1 MTAVTKK
8 GNNKYYIEGFGDYQA
23 NKDLTIPE
31 INSLVQKFKNS
42 GLIEEQYDNDLTTQN
57 LLSDKGLHESFKRHY
72 KLTKSKEFEGS
83 TEELVDEYKQ
93 FMRDYNYNLTQLS
106 YLAVAT
112 QYYNENDKQALAHMW
127 NVWEKCEKDDGMGGY
142 IDITQALLKDPASYL
157 NVASFGT
164 GVAASV
170 AAKVAAKT
178 AVKEKIKAYTTS
190 GLIQGAVNGTAYAG
204 IDDVARQNVEMQ
216 LGNLDE
222 FDYGKFALT
231 LGIGAGL
238 GTAVGGVAGKVAG
251 IRNATSQKNVTKDG
265 KQKKLS
271 EKDKEKV
278 VEKLSAE
285 STKRMQRLVEDQMQ
299 ITLRR
304 KTEGLSGPALR
315 KARQDALNSFKNDF
329 SEESKNFLGQDGI
342 IGLGLKP
349 KDLSKH
355 LDDVDN
361 YFKALDIEDITDVDS
376 ILKAFKTQKGLA
388 AKGKYS
394 NAHDIFVNT
403 LAKKAVRDVFEA
415 KQRPDNNI
423 PLRVLE
429 ERETKLLFLDKELST
444 ASGRALNLR
453 RQMYQGKYD
462 GAFEDLNAQAAVLDA
477 MNSIDNLA
485 QKKEFIK
492 ATDSLMKKVGNTAK
506 ITVDGAKELFIHNIL
521 GGTLTISANVFGS
534 LAHVVDRTAMRYI
547 GGVLGGSKIDR
558 MKAVNE
564 FTDLFNNL
572 KVATQE
578 SVRAINDSKTRI
590 DNRWIRDDYAADEVI
605 IGTRESPIYQKG
617 KTPFANWYLDG
628 TERYGTAGGLINV
641 IGNAM
646 RFIGRRGIIGTDEFV
661 KQLSFRSYARSLAT
675 DKVIKEKKIDVSKL
689 NGKKLKELNDD
700 IETEL
705 KYAIDAQLF
714 TGATGV
720 DSGNNIARKAIEEAR
735 RGVFQDDPYQYEGKA
750 IVPLDA
756 AMWSSRGLQN
766 LKRTK
771 YENQAGKILHTSNFL
786 DFVVPFVRTPA
797 NLISYVVERTPG
809 LQLASE
815 KFGAKLAAGGAD
827 ARQAHAA
834 LNTGIFMWS
843 TAMMWGLS
851 NLVEGKGADKTTADL
866 NLARVRERT
875 LGIPRHSVLVGDK
888 RINVRRLDPYARYI
902 GVVGNIMDVYKYGSK
917 QSTTE
922 MFAAIALA
930 TAESFLDMP
939 TLTGVKNAF
948 DSLESESKIATYTG
962 KQLSSLIPF
971 YRLYNEILGD
981 DRKYQQ
987 MNGFI
992 DHIKRNAYGAFEDS
1006 IDLSRDPIFGKP
1018 RNYAAD
1024 FPLPAF
1030 NYVDAENL
1038 DDPLLKELKRLQFG
1052 ISMVDHMDG
1061 SINLKEIRGE
1071 DYGGKNKRSM
1081 YDELQ
1086 ELVGKIKIGG
1096 RTLEQQLRK
1105 DIDSRY
1111 YKNLVDPR
1119 PGVKMD
1125 DKNNFLRGRISK
1137 YRQAA
1142 KQALYQKYEKFY
1154 KEKILPNKIRRP
1166 IRFGVDEGPVNNLI
1180 EKLKQ

>member
-1 MTAVTKK
+1 MTDVTNK

-23 NKDLTIPE
+23 NKELTVPE
-31 INSLVQKFKNS
+31 IQSLVQKFQNS
-42 GLIEEQYDNDLTTQN
+42 NLINEQYDNELTTQDF
-57 LLSDKGLHESFKRHY
+57 LQDTGLHESFKRHY
-72 KLTKSKEFEGS
+72 KLTKSKDFEGS
-83 TEELVDEYKQ
+83 NEELVDEYKQ
-93 FMRDYNYNLTQLS
+93 YMRDYNYNLTQLS

-127 NVWEKCEKDDGMGGY
+127 NAWEKYEKDDGMGGY
-142 IDITQALLKDPASYL
+142 VDIGQALLKDPASYL

-170 AAKVAAKT
+170 AARVTAKT

-190 GLIQGAVNGTAYAG
+190 GLIQGAVNGAAYAG

-216 LGNLDE
+216 LGNLSE
-222 FDYGKFALT
+222 FDYKRFGIT
-231 LGIGAGL
+231 LGVGAGL
-238 GTAVGGVAGKVAG
+238 GTAIGGLTGGAVG
-251 IRNATSQKNVTKDG
+251 IRNSLNKKIVKKDG

-271 EKDKEKV
+271 QQEIEKTEKA
-278 VEKLSAE
+278 LSAG
-285 STKRMQRLVEDQMQ
+285 STKRMQQLVEDQLQ

-304 KTEGLSGPALR
+304 KSEGLSGSDLK

-329 SEESKNFLGQDGI
+329 SEESKNMLGEDGI
-342 IGLGLKP
+342 IALGLKP

-361 YFKALDIEDITDVDS
+361 YFKLLDVEDITDVDS
-376 ILKAFKTQKGLA
+376 ILKSFTKQKGLA

-403 LAKKAVRDVFEA
+403 LSKKAVRDVYEA
-415 KQRPDNNI
+415 KLRPNNNT
-423 PLRVLE
+423 PLRILE
-429 ERETKLLFLDKELST
+429 ERETKLLMLDKELATS
-444 ASGRALNLR
+444 SGRALNLR
-453 RQMYQGKYD
+453 KQMYQGTYD
-462 GAFEDLNAQAAVLDA
+462 DAFEDLNAQAAVLDVL
-477 MNSIDNLA
+477 NDIDNLA
-485 QKKEFIK
+485 QKKQFIK
-492 ATDSLMKKVGNTAK
+492 STDTLMKKVGNTAK

-534 LAHVVDRTAMRYI
+534 LAHVIDRTAMRYL

-558 MKAVNE
+558 MKATNE
-564 FTDLFNNL
+564 FTDLFHNL

-578 SVRAINDSKTRI
+578 SMRAINDSKNRI

-605 IGTRESPIYQKG
+605 IGSKESPIYQKG

-628 TERYGTAGGLINV
+628 TEKYGPAGGLMNV
-641 IGNAM
+641 MGNAI
-646 RFIGRRGIIGTDEFV
+646 RFVGRRGIIGTDEFV

-675 DKVIKEKKIDVSKL
+675 DKVIKDKKIDISKL
-689 NGKKLKELNDD
+689 NGKKLKELN
-700 IETEL
+700 IEIEKEL
-705 KYAIDAQLF
+705 QDAIDAQLF
-714 TGATGV
+714 QASTGI
-720 DSGNNIARKAIEEAR
+720 DSGNNISRKAIEEAR
-735 RGVFQDDPYQYEGKA
+735 RGVFQDDPYQYQNKA
-750 IVPLDA
+750 IVGLDA
-756 AMWSSRGLQN
+756 AMWSSRGLQD

-771 YENQAGKILHTSNFL
+771 YENKAGNIIQGSNLL
-786 DFVVPFVRTPA
+786 DFIVPFVRTPA

-851 NLVEGKGADKTTADL
+851 NLVEGKGSKDRG
-866 NLARVRERT
+866 LAQVREET
-875 LGIPRHSVLVGDK
+875 IGIPRHSILVGDK
-888 RINVRRLDPYARYI
+888 RINVRRLDPYARYV
-902 GVVGNIMDVYKYGSK
+902 GVVGNMMDVYKYGSK

-939 TLTGVKNAF
+939 TLTGLKNLG
-948 DSLESESKIATYTG
+948 DSLESENKIATYAG
-962 KQLSSLIPF
+962 RQVSSLIPY

-987 MNGFI
+987 MNEFM
-992 DHIKRNAYGAFEDS
+992 DHIKRNAYGFFEDS
-1006 IDLSRDPIFGKP
+1006 IDLNRDPIFGKD

-1030 NYVDAENL
+1030 NYVDAEDL
-1038 DDPLLKELKRLQFG
+1038 DDPLLAELKRLQFG
-1052 ISMVDHMDG
+1052 IESPGFTEG
-1061 SINLKEIRGE
+1061 SVNLKEFRGS
-1071 DYGGKNKRSM
+1071 DYGGTNKRSM
-1081 YDELQ
+1081 YDEYQ
-1086 ELVGKIKIGG
+1086 ELVGKIKINGN
-1096 RTLEQQLRK
+1096 TLEQQLRK
-1105 DIDSRY
+1105 DINSRY
-1111 YKNLVDPR
+1111 YKNIVDPR
-1119 PGVKMD
+1119 PGVDMR
-1125 DKNNFLRGRISK
+1125 DKNYFISGRINK

-1142 KQALYQKYEKFY
+1142 KLAIYRKYEDFY
-1154 KEKILPNKIRRP
+1154 KTEILPNKIKSK
-1166 IRFGVDEGPVNNLI
+1166 ILFSEDENINTKDYI
-1180 EKLKQ
+1180 QKITN